1 MRSIKRGFTLLEMLV
16 VISIIGVLVGIG
28 AISYSTAQK
37 KARDTK
43 RNLDLK
49 AIQNCMEQNYSVN
62 NSQYEELLGG
72 IDDVAIQCGDNKT
85 LQVKDPLSPN
95 QVYSVDSSSTLD
107 YTVSATLEI
116 PRGTETTVTI
126 SNLQ

>member
-1 MRSIKRGFTLLEMLV
+1 MRSKKRGFTLLEMLV

>member
-1 MRSIKRGFTLLEMLV
+1 MRSKIRGFTLLEMLV
-16 VISIIGVLVGIG
+16 VISIIGVFLGVG
-28 AISYSTAQK
+28 AVSYSTAQK

-43 RNLDLK
+43 RNMDLK
-49 AIQNCMEQNYSVN
+49 AIQNCMEQYYSVHD
-62 NSQYEELLGG
+62 SKYEELTGG

-95 QVYSVDSSSTLD
+95 QVYSVDSSSVSD
-107 YTVSATLEI
+107 YIIFATLETS
-116 PRGTETTVTI
+116 GDVVTI

>member
-1 MRSIKRGFTLLEMLV
+1 MRSKIRGFTILEMLV

-95 QVYSVDSSSTLD
+95 QTYSVDSSSVSD
-107 YTVSATLEI
+107 YTISATLE
-116 PRGTETTVTI
+116 
-126 SNLQ
+126 